1 MGGNLSPLQL
11 GYGEYKSYQG
21 RGGGGIYRVCG
32 LRLGPNFGVRPATGK
47 NFYLRLTVEKMCA
60 FTVFTQKYL
69 RSYGYNDTIFTTEVN
84 CTNQKT
90 ETESKIIEIQ
100 F

>member
-11 GYGEYKSYQG
+11 GHREYKSYQG
-21 RGGGGIYRVCG
+21 GRIYRVCG
-32 LRLGPNFGVRPATGK
+32 LRLGPNFGVQPATGK

-69 RSYGYNDTIFTTEVN
+69 RSYGYNDTIFTTAVN

-90 ETESKIIEIQ
+90 EAESKIIEIQ